1 MEWTLTERH
10 PANPDALVALQLALT
25 AEERR
30 RSRLQATTPDGQTVK
45 LQLPRG
51 TVLLN
56 GDLLT
61 ADGTTDRV
69 RIVAGPEPVL
79 TVRADNPHNLLK
91 AAYHLGNR
99 HIALEVGHDYLRL
112 TPDPVLAH
120 MLEHLGV
127 TVVAETTPFEPEVGA
142 YQHEHSL

>member
-1 MEWTLTERH
+1 MEWTLTERL
-10 PANPDALVALQLALT
+10 PADGAAQPALHVSLT

-30 RSRLQATTPDGQTVK
+30 RSRLTTTTSDGHAVR

-51 TVLLN
+51 TVLRH
-56 GDLLT
+56 GDLLAASGSPT
-61 ADGTTDRV
+61 PV
-69 RIVAGPEPVL
+69 RIVAAPEPVL
-79 TVRADNPHNLLK
+79 TVRAANPHDLLK

-99 HIALEVGHDYLRL
+99 HIPLEVGPDYLRL

-127 TVVAETTPFEPEVGA
+127 ACTMETTPFEPEVGA
-142 YQHEHSL
+142 YQHEH